1 MEAMLFFLAFSV
13 FIFGGM
19 IMVQLYVLYKK
30 RKEIDATRHRLE
42 DLLVRDCSNAIS
54 RYRMS
59 FMRVPKNNVGYL
71 TRVKLSHEAQM
82 SEFYLAF
89 GNSGAD
95 VLGYAK
101 FSRKEGRGHKSTFVL
116 SEILPADA
124 PVPCP
129 VLSLDNELYTL
140 DEAVSTHE
148 TIDAKLDQLI
158 HIRSSLSFMQFEV
171 PRDDVNE
178 VQPL

>member
-1 MEAMLFFLAFSV
+1 MEAMLVFLAFSV

-82 SEFYLAF
+82 SEFIWRSATVAPMC
-89 GNSGAD
+89 SGMRNFPARKAGD
-95 VLGYAK
+95 T
-101 FSRKEGRGHKSTFVL
+101 SRRL
-116 SEILPADA
+116 S
-124 PVPCP
+124 
-129 VLSLDNELYTL
+129 
-140 DEAVSTHE
+140 
-148 TIDAKLDQLI
+148 
-158 HIRSSLSFMQFEV
+158 
-171 PRDDVNE
+171 
-178 VQPL
+178 